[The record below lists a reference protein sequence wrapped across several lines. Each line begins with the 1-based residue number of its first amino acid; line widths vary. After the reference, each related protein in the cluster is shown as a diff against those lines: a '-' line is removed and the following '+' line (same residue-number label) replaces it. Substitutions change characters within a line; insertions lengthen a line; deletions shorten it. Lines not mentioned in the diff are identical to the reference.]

1 MLKVHIH
8 RAGASAS
15 PASKAF
21 AVVLVVVG
29 IACVVLLLL
38 GLWILLAVAFTTM
51 AIVALVRTMLPRR
64 GTRERVGEGPVVIEG
79 QSTTVHDLEDA
90 RGKEGS

>member
-15 PASKAF
+15 PASKALAF
-21 AVVLVVVG
+21 VLVVVG

-51 AIVALVRTMLPRR
+51 AILALVRTMLPRH
-64 GTRERVGEGPVVIEG
+64 GRERVEGHAVIEG
-79 QSTTVHDLEDA
+79 HSTTVRDLEDERA
-90 RGKEGS
+90 KEGS